1 MITLTPDI
9 DNVKRLV
16 VYYLIMNTMHSAYS
30 KEKLDD
36 LEATRHQLTLEI
48 IEEIDPVLSWTELEA
63 AITLILTTY
72 NQKAYS
78 LLDAEILLKT
88 YCLWDT
94 NTVFNITIKGIQLD
108 GILNTY
114 FKFQLD
120 RSYKGTCK
128 LVTDS
133 YSTDRNSSMPKTV
146 LTKESLEDMYNLVL
160 ENSNQ
165 QEDNDNI
172 DYPYYFQSNIRNIQ
186 PSHQN
191 PQIYNADLTKFRE
204 IANHQYNIDVPTH
217 LYIYVI
223 ERILT
228 KQLLNILPEAFGGIE
243 IEFMGEEVGLTL

>member
-16 VYYLIMNTMHSAYS
+16 VYYLIMNTMHSAYT
-30 KEKLDD
+30 KEKHDD
-36 LEATRHQLTLEI
+36 LEAIRHQLTLEI
-48 IEEIDPVLSWTELEA
+48 IEEIDPILSWTELET
-63 AITLILTTY
+63 AITLILINY

-94 NTVFNITIKGIQLD
+94 NTVFNITRKGEKPNE
-108 GILNTY
+108 ILNTF

-120 RSYKGTCK
+120 RSNKGTCK

-133 YSTDRNSSMPKTV
+133 YSTDRNSSMPSKTV

-186 PSHQN
+186 PASS
-191 PQIYNADLTKFRE
+191 PLIYHADLTKFNE
-204 IANHQYNIDVPTH
+204 VANHQYNIDVPPH
-217 LYIYVI
+217 SYVYVI

-228 KQLLNILPEAFGGIE
+228 KQLLTILPEVFGGIE
-243 IEFMGEEVGLTL
+243 IEFMGEEIKLND

>member
-16 VYYLIMNTMHSAYS
+16 VYYLIMNTMHSAYT
-30 KEKLDD
+30 KEKHDD
-36 LEATRHQLTLEI
+36 LEAIRHQLKLEI
-48 IEEIDPVLSWTELEA
+48 IEEIDPVLSWTELET

-72 NQKAYS
+72 NQNAYS

-94 NTVFNITIKGIQLD
+94 NTVFNITRKGEQPNE
-108 GILNTY
+108 ILNTF

-120 RSYKGTCK
+120 RANKGTCK
-128 LVTDS
+128 LIS
-133 YSTDRNSSMPKTV
+133 DRNSSMPKTF

-165 QEDNDNI
+165 KEDNDNI

-191 PQIYNADLTKFRE
+191 PQIYNADLTKFNE
-204 IANHQYNIDVPTH
+204 IANRQYNIDVPTH
-217 LYIYVI
+217 SYVYVI

-243 IEFMGEEVGLTL
+243 IEFMGEEVGLAL